1 MQRIGREEHTR
12 QTKLRDEVRH
22 GRNLLRGALHLLV
35 RQDQRGVAGKR
46 TQDMNGSLIVQVVE
60 TAPQRFAVQRDRQPA
75 IPAGLLVKLTR
86 VAAKGRLEIRRVE
99 GEEEITQGVHGRSTP
114 EPRAED
120 GVQALPVH
128 AHEGDDALIRG
139 RPGQHGQD
147 REQEQMGQRVAPALW
162 AARILDLVKSGE
174 QGSKRHHGGLH
185 EVDAASTDPSRNRA
199 LIPLK
204 HAQH

>member
-46 TQDMNGSLIVQVVE
+46 TQDMYGSLIVQVVE
-60 TAPQRFAVQRDRQPA
+60 TAPQRFAVQRDRPPA
-75 IPAGLLVKLTR
+75 IPAGKLTR

-128 AHEGDDALIRG
+128 AHEGDDALIRA
-139 RPGQHGQD
+139 RACQHGQD

-162 AARILDLVKSGE
+162 AARILDLVKSSE

-204 HAQH
+204 PA